1 MDDDKKTSEVA
12 KEATEDSPTDSAA
25 TESNDNP
32 SAEELANV
40 KDQLDTLIRERLD
53 ALAASSKQILDA
65 LEAVR
70 SSMAA
75 FVEGGA
81 TIHEDKED
89 AAEEAE
95 DSEEETDLET
105 PLDELD
111 FDLDD

>member
-1 MDDDKKTSEVA
+1 MEDDKKASKVA
-12 KEATEDSPTDSAA
+12 EEATEDS
-25 TESNDNP
+25 TESNDDTN
-32 SAEELANV
+32 AEELANARE
-40 KDQLDTLIRERLD
+40 QLDTLIRERLD
-53 ALAASSKQILDA
+53 NLAASSKQILDA

-95 DSEEETDLET
+95 DAEEETDLET
-105 PLDELD
+105 PLDKLD

>member
-1 MDDDKKTSEVA
+1 MEDDKKASKVA
-12 KEATEDSPTDSAA
+12 EEATEDS
-25 TESNDNP
+25 TESNDDTN
-32 SAEELANV
+32 AEELANARE
-40 KDQLDTLIRERLD
+40 QLDTLIRERLD
-53 ALAASSKQILDA
+53 NLAASSKQILDA

-89 AAEEAE
+89 AAEDEAE
-95 DSEEETDLET
+95 EAEEADLET

>member
-1 MDDDKKTSEVA
+1 MHDDEPTEEVA
-12 KEATEDSPTDSAA
+12 KEAAA
-25 TESNDNP
+25 TESNDDT
-32 SAEELANV
+32 SAEELANAR
-40 KDQLDTLIRERLD
+40 DQLDTIIRERLD

-89 AAEEAE
+89 STEEEAE
-95 DSEEETDLET
+95 DSEEAELET
-105 PLDELD
+105 PIEELD

>member
-1 MDDDKKTSEVA
+1 MEDDKKTSEVA
-12 KEATEDSPTDSAA
+12 KEATEDS
-25 TESNDNP
+25 TESNNDA
-32 SAEELANV
+32 SAEELANLR
-40 KDQLDTLIRERLD
+40 DSLDNLIRERLD
-53 ALAASSKQILDA
+53 ALAEASQNILDS

-89 AAEEAE
+89 DAEEAE
-95 DSEEETDLET
+95 DAEEEADLET